1 MDFSALG
8 RTYSVRLPTTEGIG
22 GRGAKG
28 RIMATQK
35 KGVLACPLMEHGFS
49 RSVPMK
55 DRLEKLYGVLDHDDT
70 LAILISADPDAIG
83 SAMALKRLCWRKV
96 RSTAIFNTHP
106 IRRGDNMAMV
116 RLTGVKLR
124 PIKEFDPSKYN
135 RLAIVDSQPHHNAFF
150 EKLAFHII
158 VDHHPLGERSKA
170 PFVDIRPHYGATS
183 TIFTEYLK
191 TARVKPSAQLAAAL
205 FYGIKTDTMNFVRG
219 GIQADMVAF
228 RYLFG
233 FTNMNVIRSIENSEI
248 TKASLTYY
256 RKAMVNLK
264 LWKQFAYT
272 HLGKVPNSDICVQV
286 ADLFLK
292 LAEASWSIASA
303 VVGQKLVVIFRTH
316 GYRRNA
322 GQLAEKLFS
331 RWGRAGGHKTM
342 GRAEVPLKELK
353 GVLKDENE
361 AGKFVY
367 GLIRR
372 HSRAV
377 KSTKTN

>member
-1 MDFSALG
+1 MTGLKKE
-8 RTYSVRLPTTEGIG
+8 RLE
-22 GRGAKG
+22 
-28 RIMATQK
+28 
-35 KGVLACPLMEHGFS
+35 CPLMEQGFA

-55 DRLEKLYGVLDHDDT
+55 ERLKRLYDVLDHEDT

-106 IRRGDNMAMV
+106 IRRGDNMALV

-124 PIKEFDPSKYN
+124 PIKEFDPTRFT
-135 RLAIVDSQPHHNAFF
+135 RLAIVDSQPHHNASF
-150 EKLAFHII
+150 EKLSFHII
-158 VDHHPLGERSKA
+158 VDHHPLGDSVKA

-191 TARVKPSAQLAAAL
+191 TARIKPSAQLAAAL

-233 FTNMNVIRSIENSEI
+233 FTNMNVIQSIENSEI
-248 TKASLTYY
+248 TKNSLTYY
-256 RKAMVNLK
+256 RKAMANLK
-264 LWKQFAYT
+264 LWKQFAFT
-272 HLGKVPNSDICVQV
+272 HLGKVPNGDICVQV

-292 LAEASWSIASA
+292 LAETSWSIASA
-303 VVGQKLVVIFRTH
+303 VVGQKLVVVFRTH

-322 GQLAEKLFS
+322 GKLASKLFS
-331 RWGRAGGHKTM
+331 QWGRAGGHKTM
-342 GRAEVPLKELK
+342 ARAEVPLKELK
-353 GVLKDENE
+353 GMIKDESE
-361 AGKFVY
+361 VGKLVY

-372 HSRAV
+372 HS
-377 KSTKTN
+377 STRKKAKTN